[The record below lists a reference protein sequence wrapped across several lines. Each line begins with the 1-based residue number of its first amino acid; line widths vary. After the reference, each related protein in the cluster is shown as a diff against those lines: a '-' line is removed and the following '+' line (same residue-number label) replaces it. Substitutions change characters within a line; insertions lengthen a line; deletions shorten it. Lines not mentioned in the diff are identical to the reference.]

1 MMVSS
6 RRVTCRDLHP
16 GDYVF
21 VKQFYQE
28 DYAED
33 IDDFIVKVWSVTPTY
48 ISVKEGSGFT
58 KYSYYMLRLIELTNE
73 NIERFDLFLLS
84 DPKDDYHLWGKG
96 LVAIDPME
104 AESGGCDPMEA
115 ASRGCDP
122 RVYFNDGDGKDVMY
136 MSEVQQYV
144 YEKSGGTYEPDI
156 NPNIKIL
163 VDMNMNFN
171 YKHDDA
177 SLKWIRRAKEQVE
190 ANNVNEAS

>member
-48 ISVKEGSGFT
+48 ITVKEGSGVT

-84 DPKDDYHLWGKG
+84 DPRDDYHLWGKG

-104 AESGGCDPMEA
+104 PASG
-115 ASRGCDP
+115 GCDP

-144 YEKSGGTYEPDI
+144 YEKSGGTYDPDI

-163 VDMNMNFN
+163 VDMNLNH
-171 YKHDDA
+171 KHDDA
-177 SLKWIRRAKEQVE
+177 SLKWIRKAKEQVV
-190 ANNVNEAS
+190 ANNVNETA